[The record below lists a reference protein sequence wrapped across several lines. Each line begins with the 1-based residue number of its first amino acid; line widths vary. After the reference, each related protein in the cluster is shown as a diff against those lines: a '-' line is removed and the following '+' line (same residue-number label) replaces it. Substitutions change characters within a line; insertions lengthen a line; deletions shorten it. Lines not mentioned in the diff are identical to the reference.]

1 MSDGRNLLDK
11 FTLVWYYN
19 YTRVFVFFW
28 KEWGVMENKIIE
40 DFVVFV
46 EKLHKETNIHPARIE
61 YIIKNFLE
69 HCPTG
74 SH

>member
-1 MSDGRNLLDK
+1 
-11 FTLVWYYN
+11 
-19 YTRVFVFFW
+19 
-28 KEWGVMENKIIE
+28 MENKIIE

-46 EKLHKETNIHPARIE
+46 EKLYKETNIHPARIE

>member
-1 MSDGRNLLDK
+1 
-11 FTLVWYYN
+11 
-19 YTRVFVFFW
+19 
-28 KEWGVMENKIIE
+28 MENKIIE

-46 EKLHKETNIHPARIE
+46 EKLHKETNIHPTRIE

-69 HCPTG
+69 HCPTD

>member
-1 MSDGRNLLDK
+1 MVEIFLTNLL
-11 FTLVWYYN
+11 LCGIIN
-19 YTRVFVFFW
+19 HARVFVF
-28 KEWGVMENKIIE
+28 ERSEILMENKIIE

-46 EKLHKETNIHPARIE
+46 EKLYKETNIHPARIE

>member
-1 MSDGRNLLDK
+1 
-11 FTLVWYYN
+11 
-19 YTRVFVFFW
+19 
-28 KEWGVMENKIIE
+28 MEKNQIIE

-46 EKLHKETNIHPARIE
+46 EKISEKHKMHPIKVE
-61 YIIKNFLE
+61 FIIKEFLE

>member
-1 MSDGRNLLDK
+1 MVEIFLTNLLLCGII
-11 FTLVWYYN
+11 TIQE
-19 YTRVFVFFW
+19 FFLFLL
-28 KEWGVMENKIIE
+28 KGVKKKMENKIIE
-40 DFVVFV
+40 DFVEFV
-46 EKLHKETNIHPARIE
+46 EKLHKETNIHPTRIE